1 MSIDIGPR
9 IGLDGE
15 ADFRKSLANINQQIK
30 TLGSEMKVVT
40 SAFDANDKSQE
51 ALAAQNQVL
60 TRQIGAQEQALAQL
74 RQGLIAAT
82 VELGET
88 DTKTLRWQQS
98 VNKATAELNQMKTQ
112 LAANERAMDGL
123 DGATGDV
130 ADAMD
135 KAGNAAERSEG
146 KFSAATVAIGSLM
159 ASAVQTAVSALAD
172 LVSSLVNLDEATEEY
187 RIAQGKLNT
196 AFEAAGFAPEAA
208 KQAYTEFYKILG
220 DTDTATEA
228 SQLLAKLA
236 RSEEDVASW
245 TEIAAGVWGTF
256 GDSLPIEGLIE
267 AANETAKVG
276 QVTGTLADALN
287 WAGINEDEFNTR
299 LAAAGSEAERN
310 RLIMD
315 TLSVTYDQASDAFYR
330 NNAALVSAR
339 ENQAALDETMSGL
352 GATIGN
358 IKTQILS
365 QLVPSLSQLA
375 GAFNSLLTGAPGAQQ
390 AMAQAIQG
398 MVDTIVAQ
406 LPGFLN
412 AGVQI
417 ITALASGI
425 INSLPALV
433 PAVAQIVPQIVTAL
447 AELLPQVL
455 DIGMQ
460 ILGQLATGIET
471 GLPDMVSRLP
481 SIIDEILNYITSR
494 LPDVLASGVEI
505 VNSIADGITDSI
517 PILIKSLPQLITSI
531 TSFIAENLPKIV
543 SAGADIVSNLAVG
556 LVSALPTLVSNLPQI
571 IGAIVTGLLN
581 LKVGII
587 KAGAELIFG
596 LWDGMESWLG
606 ELENH
611 MPGVL
616 KSVVSGIKSRFK
628 MITDVGRYIIEG
640 VVQGIDS
647 AKNWLIGKVTGIFND
662 VVGGVKSFL
671 GIASPSRLMRD
682 EVGVMIPRG
691 VAVGIDDGLKY
702 VSRAT
707 RDMANELER
716 GVKNVNASVI
726 SMQTD
731 LQKQVSKGSLKTLN
745 SFRSMGAEMASNIGS
760 GFGNQIRQVSRNIDR
775 SMSKLESR
783 IIPMSATSGSTL
795 SSKNNNWNIFV
806 NSIAN
811 AIREALHG
819 IAVYLNGEQ
828 VGIMISNSV
837 ATGINDGVKY
847 VNRSTRNMANVLER
861 GIKNVNTSVI
871 AMQNN
876 LQRQVSKGSL
886 KTINGFRSI
895 GAAMANGI
903 GSGFGNEIRQVS
915 QNIERS
921 ISELGK
927 QTIPVSTTS
936 YLNGQKVG
944 VMIPRGVAVGI
955 DNGLKYVS
963 RATRDMANELERGV
977 KNVNASVIAMQT
989 DLQKQVSKGSLK
1001 ALNSFRSMGAAMAS
1015 NIGSGFG
1022 NQIRQVSRDIDRSM
1036 AELGSQ
1042 SIPASA
1048 SSANGMSGRNNS
1060 GTVFANS
1067 IASAVRDGL
1076 HGAAVY
1082 LNGQKV
1088 GYLITRAQNKTT
1100 VARGKS
1106 QLYL

>member
-51 ALAAQNQVL
+51 SLTAQNSVL
-60 TRQIGAQEQALAQL
+60 TKQIKAQEQALELL
-74 RQGLIAAT
+74 RRGLQSAT
-82 VELGET
+82 AELGEN

-98 VNKATAELNQMKTQ
+98 VNKATAELNQMKAQ

-123 DGATGDV
+123 DDATDDV

-135 KAGNAAERSEG
+135 KAGDAAKRSEG
-146 KFSAATVAIGSLM
+146 KFSAATVAIGSLI
-159 ASAVQTAVSALAD
+159 ASAVQTAVSALAN

-187 RIAQGKLNT
+187 RIAQGKLN
-196 AFEAAGFAPEAA
+196 AAYEAAGYDADIAQ
-208 KQAYTEFYKILG
+208 KSYREFYAILG
-220 DTDTATEA
+220 DTDTAVEA
-228 SQLLAKLA
+228 SQLLAKLSVSSKDMA
-236 RSEEDVASW
+236 DW
-245 TEIAAGVWGTF
+245 TSIAAGVYGTF

-267 AANETAKVG
+267 AANETSRVG
-276 QVTGTLADALN
+276 EVTGVLADALN
-287 WAGINEDEFNTR
+287 WVGISEDEFNEK
-299 LAAAGSEAERN
+299 LAEMPLEGSRN
-310 RLIMD
+310 IFILE
-315 TLSVTYDQASDAFYR
+315 TLASAYGEASDAFYR

-375 GAFNSLLTGAPGAQQ
+375 GAFNGLLTGAPGAQQ

-455 DIGMQ
+455 DIGTQ

-481 SIIDEILNYITSR
+481 QVIDTILSYVDTQLPVLLEKGLEILKSITNGIID
-494 LPDVLASGVEI
+494 A
-505 VNSIADGITDSI
+505 I
-517 PILIKSLPQLITSI
+517 PELVAALPQVITSI
-531 TSFIAENLPKIV
+531 TNFIYDNLPDIVAAGVELLDSLVTGIISAIPSLISSLPKIIDAI
-543 SAGADIVSNLAVG
+543 AGG
-556 LVSALPTLVSNLPQI
+556 LVNRALSIVNTGKTLIS
-571 IGAIVTGLLN
+571 
-581 LKVGII
+581 K
-587 KAGAELIFG
+587 
-596 LWDGMESWLG
+596 LWDGIKGWIGTLTGNMGQVITGITTGLRNGISRVTTIGQDIIKGLWNGINDMASWIGNKIKGFG
-606 ELENH
+606 E
-611 MPGVL
+611 GVL
-616 KSVVSGIKSRFK
+616 NGIKNF
-628 MITDVGRYIIEG
+628 
-640 VVQGIDS
+640 
-647 AKNWLIGKVTGIFND
+647 F
-662 VVGGVKSFL
+662 

-716 GVKNVNASVI
+716 GVKNVN
-726 SMQTD
+726 T
-731 LQKQVSKGSLKTLN
+731 
-745 SFRSMGAEMASNIGS
+745 
-760 GFGNQIRQVSRNIDR
+760 
-775 SMSKLESR
+775 
-783 IIPMSATSGSTL
+783 
-795 SSKNNNWNIFV
+795 
-806 NSIAN
+806 
-811 AIREALHG
+811 
-819 IAVYLNGEQ
+819 
-828 VGIMISNSV
+828 
-837 ATGINDGVKY
+837 
-847 VNRSTRNMANVLER
+847 
-861 GIKNVNTSVI
+861 
-871 AMQNN
+871 
-876 LQRQVSKGSL
+876 
-886 KTINGFRSI
+886 
-895 GAAMANGI
+895 
-903 GSGFGNEIRQVS
+903 
-915 QNIERS
+915 
-921 ISELGK
+921 
-927 QTIPVSTTS
+927 
-936 YLNGQKVG
+936 
-944 VMIPRGVAVGI
+944 
-955 DNGLKYVS
+955 
-963 RATRDMANELERGV
+963 
-977 KNVNASVIAMQT
+977 SVIAMQT

-1001 ALNSFRSMGAAMAS
+1001 TLNSFRSMGAAMAS

-1048 SSANGMSGRNNS
+1048 SSASGMSGRNNS

-1067 IASAVRDGL
+1067 IASAVREGL